1 MIEFVT
7 SFIYEIL
14 SLIFL
19 IIISL
24 ISIPVTIKSFFK
36 KDLNIENKN
45 NKLIEYY
52 NHVSIEEIQN
62 DDNFNRMTPNDGQ
75 QNNFEDN
82 NQDLFGDNNSLDKL
96 WLEFLIELREKRD
109 TDKQLK
115 KISFILAVAMSVTG
129 SILLLTGLVLS
140 LMWENKL
147 NWVTVASGTIIELVS
162 GLYFWLV
169 NRTTIEVR
177 ENNLQIEK
185 TKDQITAIKLIER
198 INNDEKRNDA
208 YKEMILKL
216 ISY

>member
-7 SFIYEIL
+7 NFIYEIL

-96 WLEFLIELREKRD
+96 WFEFLIELREKRD

-198 INNDEKRNDA
+198 INNDDKRNDA